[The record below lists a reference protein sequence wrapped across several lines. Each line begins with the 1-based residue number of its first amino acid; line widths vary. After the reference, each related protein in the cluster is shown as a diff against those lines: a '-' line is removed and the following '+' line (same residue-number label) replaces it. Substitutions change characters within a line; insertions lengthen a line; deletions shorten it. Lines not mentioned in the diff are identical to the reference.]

1 MVLCQLFRLP
11 QELRDQIYRY
21 ALYNEDGLY
30 YQTCRNGLSRLYKR
44 PSTPPRSTIVRWFHR
59 FTLRTKRKGYTRE
72 NNQLK
77 YVCRRLYDETKEL
90 DMLHNLVIFQD
101 AANKDALEQ
110 CTFLLHRCPALREVA
125 IKCSLPTFRTNYMK
139 QEFATIV
146 KYCETHVNI
155 LVKIYV
161 PYWSQADHNFILKG
175 LHFLSTL
182 RADDLP
188 MAQFAQNFQG
198 PYRRGSHAAHT
209 QIPSNI
215 RVFPREERFCRH
227 TLEQNCRVNPAITLP
242 SGETDLAEVMKR
254 VEGWFVNGL

>member
-11 QELRDQIYRY
+11 QELLDHIYQY

-30 YQTCRNGLSRLYKR
+30 YQTCRNGLSKLCKD
-44 PSTPPRSTIVRWFHR
+44 PSTPSRSTIVRWFYRCTLHR
-59 FTLRTKRKGYTRE
+59 KSKGYTRE

-77 YVCRRLYDETKEL
+77 YVCKRLYHETKEL

-139 QEFATIV
+139 QEFAKIV
-146 KYCETHVNI
+146 RHCQTHVNV

-161 PYWSQADHNFILKG
+161 PYWSQADHNFILTG

-182 RADDLP
+182 RADDLL
-188 MAQFAQNFQG
+188 MAQFAQHFQG
-198 PYRRGSHAAHT
+198 SYQRGSHATHV

-215 RVFPREERFCRH
+215 RVFPKEERFCRH
-227 TLEQNCRVNPAITLP
+227 TLEQNCRANPGLRLP
-242 SGETDLAEVMKR
+242 SGEADLAEVMKHA
-254 VEGWFVNGL
+254 EGWFVNGL